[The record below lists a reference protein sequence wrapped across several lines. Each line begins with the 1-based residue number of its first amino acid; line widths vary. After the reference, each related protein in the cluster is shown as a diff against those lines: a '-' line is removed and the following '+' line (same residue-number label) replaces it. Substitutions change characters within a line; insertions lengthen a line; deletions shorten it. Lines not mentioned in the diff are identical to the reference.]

1 MQNKLNKI
9 EKEITKTGEKLKEF
23 EHKLKA
29 LQKEKTDMENL
40 IMIDALRK
48 HKVNHSELHTL
59 LQILEEEKGAVVPV
73 KTIQTEDKENE
84 TL

>member
-1 MQNKLNKI
+1 MQNKLKKI
-9 EKEITKTGEKLKEF
+9 ENEIARTGEKLKEF
-23 EHKLKA
+23 EHKLKS

-59 LQILEEEKGAVVPV
+59 LQIIKEEKGAAVLV
-73 KTIQTEDKENE
+73 KTIKREAHENE
-84 TL
+84 KV